1 MSLCTTNSGPLSV
14 VIVFRLFLYGSS
26 SFLTTFARGFDI
38 FQNGSFCINNI
49 LVDFSTIVSMACWAG
64 STIKSISK
72 SPNLFPS
79 TSLLLSW
86 ILTLSFIGRC
96 PPLGRC
102 LYFILCLVC
111 SASFPVVSLWMM
123 LLMDWWDTSMP
134 SFMRRYPDICLGD
147 HWVLGLTQRKNMVH
161 HSF

>member
-38 FQNGSFCINNI
+38 FQNGSFCISNI

-102 LYFILCLVC
+102 LYFILCLMC

-123 LLMDWWDTSMP
+123 L
-134 SFMRRYPDICLGD
+134 
-147 HWVLGLTQRKNMVH
+147 
-161 HSF
+161 

>member
-1 MSLCTTNSGPLSV
+1 MNKYGSAKYTGTPKYLVMSLYTANSDPLSV
-14 VIVFRLFLYGSS
+14 VIVFRLSLYGSS
-26 SFLTTFARGFDI
+26 SFLTTFTRGFD
-38 FQNGSFCINNI
+38 SFCINNI

-72 SPNLFPS
+72 YPNLFPS

-96 PPLGRC
+96 SPLGRC

-111 SASFPVVSLWMM
+111 SASFPVVPLWMM
-123 LLMDWWDTSMP
+123 L
-134 SFMRRYPDICLGD
+134 
-147 HWVLGLTQRKNMVH
+147 
-161 HSF
+161 